1 MQSVGQILL
10 AARLASGRTMED
22 VSAKTRITL
31 KNLKAIEEDEFSIV
45 SSRFFYKSFVR
56 QYAEELDLSYSQI
69 AEAVKAAA
77 DTMPRPLMPGEG
89 ETPLPRVGGMRT
101 AKRGK
106 LRWLHSLASLVV
118 MLVACSTVYAMWQNS
133 RSHLQASITSFVTS
147 LKQNT
152 HPEKLSRSAVSAQ
165 PQPISLVKIS
175 LVKTNTVNP
184 DTQKRPAAETLED
197 ANSSPHIQLSALEP
211 TWLSIMADGKQDFV
225 GILDPAEIKVLGAHD
240 NVRIRTGNAGGV
252 NVVFNGKSLGALGA
266 RGQVRT
272 VVFTKDSYEVVEPAA
287 HMTLTQFTPSGG

>member
-69 AEAVKAAA
+69 AEAVDAAA

-89 ETPLPRVGGMRT
+89 EAPLPRVGGVRS

-106 LRWLHSLASLVV
+106 LRWLHSLASLMV

-147 LKQNT
+147 LKQDT
-152 HPEKLSRSAVSAQ
+152 HPQRLSRSAVR
-165 PQPISLVKIS
+165 PQSISLT
-175 LVKTNTVNP
+175 KTNSVNA
-184 DTQKRPAAETLED
+184 DTQKAPAAENLGD
-197 ANSSPHIQLSALEP
+197 ANSTSPHIQLSALEP
-211 TWLSIMADGKQDFV
+211 TWLSIMTDGKQDFV
-225 GILDPAEIKVLGAHD
+225 GILDPAETKVLGAHD

-287 HMTLTQFTPSGG
+287 RMTLTQFTPSGG